1 MTTPKESNKQ
11 KLHFD
16 SLDLHNVCG
25 CTATVLIV
33 EDNLYNVVPVR
44 MILRQ
49 TYDLT
54 LERASNGL
62 EGIEMFKKDLYKTCC
77 DVRYQIVLMDIKM
90 PVMNGIDSAKG
101 ITAIQDDFFSNP
113 PLPES

>member
-1 MTTPKESNKQ
+1 M
-11 KLHFD
+11 
-16 SLDLHNVCG
+16 
-25 CTATVLIV
+25 
-33 EDNLYNVVPVR
+33 EDNLYNVVPVK

-62 EGIEMFKKDLYKTCC
+62 EGIQMFKKDLFKTCC
-77 DVRYQIVLMDIKM
+77 DVRYQIVLMDINM

-101 ITAIQDDFFSNP
+101 INAIQDDFFSNP
-113 PLPES
+113 PLPPSQMLKRSRAPILAMTAFSNKKTV